1 MLKGNLMD
9 SLNVPSSRLNE
20 GATMVLGNQD
30 GEISRDEHKFNQF
43 IIRLR
48 RRFTNFFKELLKR
61 QLILKGI
68 TTEED
73 WDEVIDPY
81 LKFLYTADD
90 FQAEQRQI
98 DQFASRIQTLAMI
111 RDAQII
117 GTVFSKD
124 TVMSKVFGWTEEDAQ
139 EEQKKIDKEI
149 ADGVYPDPKKIE
161 EEDRK
166 IEIANAMPTP
176 PAK

>member
-1 MLKGNLMD
+1 M
-9 SLNVPSSRLNE
+9 
-20 GATMVLGNQD
+20 
-30 GEISRDEHKFNQF
+30 
-43 IIRLR
+43 
-48 RRFTNFFKELLKR
+48 
-61 QLILKGI
+61 
-68 TTEED
+68 
-73 WDEVIDPY
+73 IDPY